1 MTFEGLL
8 EALEDAREI
17 VLVTELE
24 RFVRPVS
31 LVPGHLVIEL
41 LPNAPADLQ
50 KRAVEALTALTDEDW
65 LVEAGLGGQE
75 SIAERN
81 KRLEVERVDAAKQ
94 APEVVAAMK
103 AFPGARILDVRA
115 APVPEV
121 ALEALVED
129 GDEEAEAPTSNVLSV
144 DFNRRRVGD

>member
-1 MTFEGLL
+1 LL

-31 LVPGHLVIEL
+31 LEPGRLVIEL
-41 LPNAPADLQ
+41 LPNAPVDLQ
-50 KRAVEALTALTDEDW
+50 KRAVEALSALTGDDW
-65 LVEAGLGGQE
+65 LVEAGSGGQE

-94 APEVVAAMK
+94 APEVVAALR

-121 ALEALVED
+121 ALEAVVED
-129 GDEEAEAPTSNVLSV
+129 GDEDGDAEVSNVLSV